1 VAKER
6 TPPAAPTIRT
16 VLSSSGA
23 RASTIRGGQVDRLGS
38 APVLGDDCGTH
49 RMTIVRAVG
58 SARILEI
65 LSLDPDDVLAGCSRT
80 VATGGVD

>member
-1 VAKER
+1 LSGHARELLELALVKLESSDALKLGH
-6 TPPAAPTIRT
+6 APE
-16 VLSSSGA
+16 
-23 RASTIRGGQVDRLGS
+23 
-38 APVLGDDCGTH
+38 LGDDYGTH